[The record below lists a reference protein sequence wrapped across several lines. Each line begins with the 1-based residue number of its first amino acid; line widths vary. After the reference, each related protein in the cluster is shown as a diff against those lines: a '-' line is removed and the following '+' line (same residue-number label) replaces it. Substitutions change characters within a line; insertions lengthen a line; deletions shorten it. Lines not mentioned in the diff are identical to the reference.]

1 MNNESSSSLLP
12 LNKATIKPQI
22 YPIQKPVVDTM
33 IEQQLENKVLDN
45 VGVNFMF
52 NQGADLADG
61 LIDSNRLLTVVN
73 KVKAI
78 AETSKVINYDDVANL
93 QPDAQQKGDWNE
105 CLQFMRQ
112 NPKLMMQMLPDQ
124 LGQRKSKLRNRIENA
139 KQFLK

>member
-1 MNNESSSSLLP
+1 
-12 LNKATIKPQI
+12 
-22 YPIQKPVVDTM
+22 M

-78 AETSKVINYDDVANL
+78 TVTSKVINYDDVANL
-93 QPDAQQKGDWNE
+93 HPDA
-105 CLQFMRQ
+105 
-112 NPKLMMQMLPDQ
+112 
-124 LGQRKSKLRNRIENA
+124 
-139 KQFLK
+139 